1 MMQRICPVCDQVMKH
16 AHYCS
21 ACHSWVKDPVYMN
34 VTYYL
39 NERHPKNEAHCSY
52 HNGEQEAAKAG
63 IGKQRAMPWELGNTG
78 KHARKNVTPNQLGRN
93 AAAGPKASDSRNR
106 RAQTD
111 QAQWQ
116 TRAGTAG
123 QAKPVV
129 KKTNPVKKLIILYIV
144 LMVVMWLFWM
154 VSGVASSFIDITS
167 NVFDS
172 VNGADYRELTDE
184 EAKDYGGPC
193 TDEAHFAVTIE
204 DLQTPMQELI
214 HTYPLPVTGT
224 DTYSH
229 NTVYS
234 DETTWFSSTDTY
246 YIEAEDTY
254 AYVDFNYDTATGQL
268 HQIYL
273 SVPGRGSAADM
284 TKQFLL
290 MLNDADAWDSEQNQ
304 RSDAADLDE
313 LYDRMMDF
321 SVTQTEGFWRGAGIN
336 AEFPSAENENCN
348 VWIYPDRSSDSY
360 SYGENTDSL

>member
-1 MMQRICPVCDQVMKH
+1 M
-16 AHYCS
+16 
-21 ACHSWVKDPVYMN
+21 
-34 VTYYL
+34 
-39 NERHPKNEAHCSY
+39 
-52 HNGEQEAAKAG
+52 
-63 IGKQRAMPWELGNTG
+63 
-78 KHARKNVTPNQLGRN
+78 
-93 AAAGPKASDSRNR
+93 
-106 RAQTD
+106 
-111 QAQWQ
+111 
-116 TRAGTAG
+116 
-123 QAKPVV
+123 

-144 LMVVMWLFWM
+144 LMVVMWLFRM

-254 AYVDFNYDTATGQL
+254 AYVDFDYDTATGQL

-273 SVPGRGSAADM
+273 SVPERGSAADM

>member
-1 MMQRICPVCDQVMKH
+1 MAV
-16 AHYCS
+16 
-21 ACHSWVKDPVYMN
+21 
-34 VTYYL
+34 
-39 NERHPKNEAHCSY
+39 
-52 HNGEQEAAKAG
+52 
-63 IGKQRAMPWELGNTG
+63 
-78 KHARKNVTPNQLGRN
+78 
-93 AAAGPKASDSRNR
+93 
-106 RAQTD
+106 
-111 QAQWQ
+111 
-116 TRAGTAG
+116 
-123 QAKPVV
+123 
-129 KKTNPVKKLIILYIV
+129 
-144 LMVVMWLFWM
+144 
-154 VSGVASSFIDITS
+154 
-167 NVFDS
+167 
-172 VNGADYRELTDE
+172 
-184 EAKDYGGPC
+184 PC

-254 AYVDFNYDTATGQL
+254 AYVDFDYDTATGQL

-321 SVTQTEGFWRGAGIN
+321 SVTQTEGSGVEPASMQNFRVRRMKTAMCGFIRTEAATATAMEKIPTVCK
-336 AEFPSAENENCN
+336 EKQKHCVP
-348 VWIYPDRSSDSY
+348 VR
-360 SYGENTDSL
+360 NTTDMKS